1 MRDFTT
7 YLCFD
12 GEDEIEAYV
21 EYSYHWDRDERGL
34 FSVLSE
40 DTTTV
45 LHGDEDINHKITP
58 EMWEHIDARIEEH
71 LP

>member
-12 GEDEIEAYV
+12 DEDEIEVCV
-21 EYSYHWDRDERGL
+21 EYNYHWDSDEGGS

-45 LHGDEDINHKITP
+45 FYGSDVINHRLTP
-58 EMWEHIDARIEEH
+58 EMWKQIDAQIEEH